1 VRESSA
7 FIFRLSVLFCMVSM
21 IGGSSV
27 VPVNASETPALVMAE
42 QSQEEP
48 AVNTFTGKIVSQNGE
63 RFILRDD
70 VNEVWYHLD
79 DQQQAGKFLG
89 KNVSVTGVLDGRTVT
104 IRVRSISEAKA

>member
-1 VRESSA
+1 MRRSSA
-7 FIFRLSVLFCMVSM
+7 FVVRLSSLFWMASL
-21 IGGSSV
+21 ILGSST
-27 VPVNASETPALVMAE
+27 VPLMASDAPPPVMAE
-42 QSQEEP
+42 QSEDEP

-79 DQQQAGKFLG
+79 DQQQASKFFG
-89 KNVSVTGVLDGRTVT
+89 KNVSVTGVLDGPTVT

>member
-1 VRESSA
+1 MRRSSA
-7 FIFRLSVLFCMVSM
+7 FVVRLSSLFWMASL
-21 IGGSSV
+21 ILGSST
-27 VPVNASETPALVMAE
+27 VPLMASDAPPPVMTE
-42 QSQEEP
+42 QSQDQP

-79 DQQQAGKFLG
+79 DQQQASKFFG
-89 KNVSVTGVLDGRTVT
+89 KNVSVTGVLDGPTVT